1 VPSVNLENI
10 YASFP
15 DPRRAGGGCAGGP
28 ASGCRAR
35 QAETGPRV
43 EALVGLDRISL
54 DEGQYGLGTYNKS
67 GFTYGGALGYDYQI
81 APVVSVGADV
91 ELDGSTARY
100 HGGPSMLSAGRDFY
114 FGGRAT
120 LALSPLTH
128 VYAKVG
134 YANARITANLP
145 GYSASTNGDGVRFG
159 VGLQQSLAPR
169 IYGLVEYR
177 YTSYQDNFSRNQLLT
192 GLGFRF

>member
-1 VPSVNLENI
+1 MRRSFIPAALAGAVAGASLLAAVP
-10 YASFP
+10 A
-15 DPRRAGGGCAGGP
+15 
-28 ASGCRAR
+28 

-100 HGGPSMLSAGRDFY
+100 RGGSSTLSAGRDFY

-120 LALSPLTH
+120 LAISPLTH

-134 YANARITANLP
+134 YANGRITANLP
-145 GYSASTNGDGVRFG
+145 GYSVSTNGDGVRFG
-159 VGLQQSLAPR
+159 VGLQQALAPR